1 MNKIF
6 KPAYWALPSLFLLIL
21 VFIFSLS
28 GCHPGG
34 GETGI
39 NKDSVKNHI
48 LPIGIAIQYTANFR
62 AYIDSLNKHCI
73 SPKDSAQFGHA
84 EAFNI
89 ESIRTL
95 LAQVGPKGDSAVGI
109 RIYYGRDNSTGQI
122 KMILVPYDKHNNDI
136 INVLVDLKAKDSTS
150 ASPAH
155 AQALTVGGSDGQTI
169 ENGQHC
175 PTICDDGSS
184 GLNGGN

>member
-6 KPAYWALPSLFLLIL
+6 RSAYWALPSLFLLIL
-21 VFIFSLS
+21 VFISSLS

-34 GETGI
+34 GGEPDI
-39 NKDSVKNHI
+39 NKDSVKPHI
-48 LPIGIAIQYTANFR
+48 LPIGIARQYTANFR
-62 AYIDSLNKHCI
+62 AYIDTLNKHCI
-73 SPKDSAQFGHA
+73 NPKDSAQFGHA

-95 LAQVGPKGDSAVGI
+95 LAQVGPKGDSAVGV

-122 KMILVPYDKHNNDI
+122 KLILVPYDKHNNDI
-136 INVLVDLKAKDSTS
+136 INVMIDLKGQPATG

-155 AQALTVGGSDGQTI
+155 VQALTATDDGQTI